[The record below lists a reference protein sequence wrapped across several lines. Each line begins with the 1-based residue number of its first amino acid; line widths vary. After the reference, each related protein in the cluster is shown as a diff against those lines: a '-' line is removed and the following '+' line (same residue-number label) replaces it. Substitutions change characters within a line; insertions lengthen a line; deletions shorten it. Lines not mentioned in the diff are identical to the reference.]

1 VRSIVLLLPV
11 NNARQMLCSRRILD
25 QKTPSETQTNPL
37 VNQSDLTS
45 KKATFNINF
54 RVLFIS
60 GITIMGVKNVIFA
73 GYINRP

>member
-1 VRSIVLLLPV
+1 VPANLHEKSP
-11 NNARQMLCSRRILD
+11 S
-25 QKTPSETQTNPL
+25 KTRTNPL
-37 VNQSDLTS
+37 VEQFNLTS
-45 KKATFNINF
+45 EKATFNINF